1 MDQLNNEDAIG
12 FNNLE
17 ARAADLSRNKELAHD
32 TMFDQMLAEYF
43 LQKRGTIKKSN

>member
-17 ARAADLSRNKELAHD
+17 ARAANISKNKQMAHE
-32 TMFDQMLAEYF
+32 TMFD
-43 LQKRGTIKKSN
+43 